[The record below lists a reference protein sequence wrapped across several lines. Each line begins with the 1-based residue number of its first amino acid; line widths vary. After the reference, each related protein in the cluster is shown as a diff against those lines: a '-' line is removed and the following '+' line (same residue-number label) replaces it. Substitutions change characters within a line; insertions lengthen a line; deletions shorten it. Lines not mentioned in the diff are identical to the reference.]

1 MVVSLFWSVLNT
13 GISRILPLARIR
25 HVKEER
31 YLSKCRV
38 ADIDPAIEI
47 RETIDHIHT
56 GDKKMVIQDIEVMRG
71 STVGRMKVR
80 SLDLTD
86 HLGPTVITKKLV
98 SNAEGADMTDRPMI
112 TFTVRGK
119 DSTEVEITTWT
130 IVAGEETAVREMATQ
145 MSLV

>member
-1 MVVSLFWSVLNT
+1 
-13 GISRILPLARIR
+13 
-25 HVKEER
+25 
-31 YLSKCRV
+31 
-38 ADIDPAIEI
+38 
-47 RETIDHIHT
+47 
-56 GDKKMVIQDIEVMRG
+56 MVIQDIEVKRG

-98 SNAEGADMTDRPMI
+98 SNAEAADMTDCPMI
-112 TFTVRGK
+112 TFTVGGK

-130 IVAGEETAVREMATQ
+130 IVAGEETAVREVATQ